1 MKVDGWSRLPDWVPV
16 AIEAGY
22 LDWSDIRPLVL
33 GQGRRG
39 AVVERAD
46 EPPRAEPVS
55 YWRTVAVTIL
65 LLGLVLLAGGVR

>member
-1 MKVDGWSRLPDWVPV
+1 MKVTGWKRLPDWVPV

-33 GQGRRG
+33 GEGRRI

-46 EPPRAEPVS
+46 DPPSEEPFS
-55 YWRTVAVTIL
+55 SWRTVAVSLL

>member
-1 MKVDGWSRLPDWVPV
+1 MKVTGWKRLPDWVPV

-33 GQGRRG
+33 GEGRRV
-39 AVVERAD
+39 AVVERPD
-46 EPPRAEPVS
+46 DQPREAS
-55 YWRTVAVTIL
+55 LSSWRTVAVSLL

>member
-1 MKVDGWSRLPDWVPV
+1 MKVTGWKRLPDWVPV

-22 LDWSDIRPLVL
+22 LGWSDIRPLVL
-33 GQGRRG
+33 GEGRRV

-46 EPPRAEPVS
+46 DPPREEHVS
-55 YWRTVAVTIL
+55 YWRTVAVTLL

>member
-1 MKVDGWSRLPDWVPV
+1 MKVKGWKQLPDWVPV

-33 GQGRRG
+33 GEGRRV
-39 AVVERAD
+39 AVVDRTD
-46 EPPRAEPVS
+46 DRPREASVS
-55 YWRTVAVTIL
+55 YWRTVAVSLL

>member
-1 MKVDGWSRLPDWVPV
+1 MKVEGWSRLPDWVPV

-33 GQGRRG
+33 GEGRRV

-46 EPPRAEPVS
+46 DPLREEPFS
-55 YWRTVAVTIL
+55 CWRTVAVTFL

>member
-1 MKVDGWSRLPDWVPV
+1 MKVTGWKRLPDWVPV

-33 GQGRRG
+33 GEGRRV
-39 AVVERAD
+39 AVVERPD
-46 EPPRAEPVS
+46 DQPREASVS
-55 YWRTVAVTIL
+55 CWRTVAVTLL